1 MNLYYSVREK
11 ARLLLQPGE
20 GLYQRTIRS
29 GFWVFALR
37 ITEQLFNIVRLIIL
51 ARVLAPND
59 FGLMGI
65 ALLALA
71 GLETFTQTGFQQAL
85 IQKKEDISSYLD
97 TAWTVMLLRN
107 ILLCVI
113 LFFTAPY
120 IALFFGTP
128 AAVGII
134 RAIGFSLL
142 LGGSG
147 GIGGF
152 VNIGIIYFQKELE
165 FNKEFLWRVSG
176 TLADFIVSVA
186 TALILKSVWALVC
199 GLLAGNFVRLVMSY
213 YTHPY
218 RPRLRFDRAKS
229 RELFGFGKWIF
240 CSSILTFLVT
250 QGDKILV
257 GRLLG
262 AAALGLYQM
271 AYNISNAPAT
281 EITHVISQVTFPAYA
296 KLQDNLPGLRDAYLK
311 TLQFTTLFSVP
322 FAIGI
327 FVLAPEFTIIFL
339 GDKWL
344 PMVPA
349 MQALALA
356 GLIRSIAATTGPVF
370 QAVGKPKIDTIWQ
383 VIRLIIMAVL
393 IFPLTINWGISGT
406 SVAVCLSIFL
416 ATIGF
421 SIKVIQVTGSKVK
434 DFNKMIALPFVSGII
449 MALTINL
456 FKFSIQPIGI
466 GGFIFIAIPGIF
478 VYLFTVYVG
487 DRFFKY
493 RIMLDLRKTWAIFK
507 EV

>member
-1 MNLYYSVREK
+1 MNLFYSVREK
-11 ARLLLQPGE
+11 AKILLQPGE

-65 ALLALA
+65 ALLSLA
-71 GLETFTQTGFQQAL
+71 SLETFTQTGFQQAL

-107 ILLCVI
+107 ILLCII

-165 FNKEFLWRVSG
+165 FNKQFLWRVSG

-186 TALILKSVWALVC
+186 TALILRSVWALVF
-199 GLLAGNFVRLVMSY
+199 GLLAGNLVRLIMSY

-229 RELFGFGKWIF
+229 RELFGFGKWILG
-240 CSSILTFLVT
+240 SSILIFLLT
-250 QGDKILV
+250 QGDDIFV
-257 GRLLG
+257 GKLLG
-262 AAALGLYQM
+262 ATALGLYQM
-271 AYNISNAPAT
+271 AYSISNAPAT

-296 KLQDNLPGLRDAYLK
+296 KLQDNLPGLKDAYLK
-311 TLQFTTLFSVP
+311 TLQLTAFISCP
-322 FAIGI
+322 IAAGI
-327 FVLAPEFTIIFL
+327 FILAPEFTKIFL

-349 MQALALA
+349 MKILCIFGLTRAISALIGSFFQGIGKPAIQTIIGVIQLA
-356 GLIRSIAATTGPVF
+356 IMMLAIYPLTLYWGLLGVSLVVTIPNVFAFIYMNVKLTKMICCHFLRWIKMLLYPIISSLLMVSVSHVF
-370 QAVGKPKIDTIWQ
+370 QVWGDGNLENFFASI
-383 VIRLIIMAVL
+383 VL
-393 IFPLTINWGISGT
+393 
-406 SVAVCLSIFL
+406 
-416 ATIGF
+416 
-421 SIKVIQVTGSKVK
+421 
-434 DFNKMIALPFVSGII
+434 GII
-449 MALTINL
+449 TYAVI
-456 FKFSIQPIGI
+456 IQLIDIKCDYGLKKNI
-466 GGFIFIAIPGIF
+466 MEAFISVFQ
-478 VYLFTVYVG
+478 
-487 DRFFKY
+487 
-493 RIMLDLRKTWAIFK
+493 
-507 EV
+507 